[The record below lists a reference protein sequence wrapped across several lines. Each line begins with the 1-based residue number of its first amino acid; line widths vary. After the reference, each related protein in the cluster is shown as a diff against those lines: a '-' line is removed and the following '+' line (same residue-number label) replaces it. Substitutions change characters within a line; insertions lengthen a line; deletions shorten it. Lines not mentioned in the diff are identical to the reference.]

1 MKKLPIGIQ
10 SFAKLRTDSCIYVDK
25 TELIHRLLTT
35 GRQYF
40 LSRPR
45 RFGKSMTISTIKEI
59 FEGNKALFEGLWIA
73 DNWDWSQTKP
83 VINIPYAQL
92 AYKELGLENVLY
104 DLLKATAEQYDV
116 PLDATIYTAA
126 FNELIGKLAKKH
138 GRVVILIDEYDKPI
152 IDFLETKH
160 LAIAHENR
168 DKLRN
173 FYRCIKDNDTN
184 IEFFL
189 MTGVSRFSQTGIFSH
204 LNHLNDITID
214 DAYNNLVGIT
224 PSELLDNF
232 GEHIDYTL
240 QKIKM
245 TRDELLEEIRL
256 WYNGYSWDGENTVYN
271 PFSLINF
278 FSKRKFQEFWFQ
290 SGSPKF
296 LIDLIKEKKLFNFSN
311 LRVAAS
317 MVQSYEIEDLDLRT
331 LFFQTGYLT
340 IKEIDSR
347 RGLYLL
353 DYPNREVEQT
363 MANHIIGLMTGRSG
377 TQSSLPIFDIENAFL
392 KNDVETV
399 VKVIKSLLKDVP
411 SYLIDKKDE
420 HFYHAL
426 VHLHFRYLG
435 WFLESEVHTSDGRMD
450 AVVKTD
456 THIYILEFKIDKSA
470 KTALQQIT
478 NKDYA
483 AKYALENK
491 QIVGIGINFDTEK
504 KTLDDWAMMVC

>member
-10 SFAKLRTDSCIYVDK
+10 DFASLRNDNYIYVDK
-25 TELIHRLLTT
+25 TELIYSILT
-35 GRQYF
+35 GGKAYF

-45 RFGKSMTISTIKEI
+45 RFGKSLTISTIKYI
-59 FEGNKALFEGLWIA
+59 FEGNKALFKGLWIE
-73 DNWDWSQTKP
+73 DKWDWSKISP
-83 VINIPYAQL
+83 IIHIPFAQL
-92 AYKELGLENVLY
+92 SYKSLGLENVL
-104 DLLKATAEQYDV
+104 LKLFQEIASEYDV
-116 PLDATIYTAA
+116 QLTAIAYDNA
-126 FNELIGKLAKKH
+126 FDELIKLLSKKH

-152 IDFLETKH
+152 IDFLEKKDQP
-160 LAIAHENR
+160 IAHENR
-168 DKLRN
+168 AKLRN
-173 FYRCIKDNDTN
+173 LYACIKDNDEH
-184 IEFFL
+184 IELFF

-204 LNHLNDITID
+204 LNHLNDLTLHD
-214 DAYNNLVGIT
+214 GFVNLVGIT
-224 PSELLDNF
+224 PTELLDNF
-232 GEHIDYTL
+232 GEYIDAAAL
-240 QKIKM
+240 KLKM
-245 TRDELLEEIRL
+245 NHTELLEEIKK
-256 WYNGYSWDGENTVYN
+256 WYNGYSWDGINTVYN

-278 FSKRKFQEFWFQ
+278 FGQKSFKEFWFQ

-296 LIDLIKEKKLFNFSN
+296 LIDLIKEKKFYNFSN

-340 IKEIDSR
+340 IKEIDHR

-363 MANHIIGLMTGRSG
+363 MANHIIALMTGRSG
-377 TQSSLPIFDIENAFL
+377 TQSSLPVFDIENAFL
-392 KNDVETV
+392 KNDIETV

-411 SYLIDKKDE
+411 YYLIDKKDE

-426 VHLHFRYLG
+426 VHIHFRYLG
-435 WFLESEVHTSDGRMD
+435 WFMESEVHTSNGRMD

-456 THIYILEFKIDKSA
+456 THIYILEFKIDQ
-470 KTALQQIT
+470 TAQIALDQIK

-483 AKYALENK
+483 TKYALENK

-504 KTLDDWAMMVC
+504 KTLDDWGVMVC